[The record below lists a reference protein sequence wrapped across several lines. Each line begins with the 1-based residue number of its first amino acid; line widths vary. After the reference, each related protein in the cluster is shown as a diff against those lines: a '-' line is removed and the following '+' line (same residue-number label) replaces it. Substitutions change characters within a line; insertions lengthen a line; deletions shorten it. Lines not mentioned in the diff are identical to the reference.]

1 MTCWYCGTEL
11 PATALFC
18 GECGRSLAT
27 AGARA
32 AVATVASREPVAFAS
47 PSTDTSIIDQ
57 AELDEYEQLVE
68 EAAEI
73 EEATILSRRP
83 AKQAAPPAPLAVEPP
98 AVVEPVEPPASVE
111 PVKTPEPVSIITVTE
126 PPVRAA
132 AHNPWAPPS
141 RLLPTPPP
149 VAPSAPVDL
158 EKTRIVSSSAPA
170 RARFVLQFST
180 GESVTVT
187 GTGLIGRNPVKEPAE
202 YFDHLVT
209 IVDPGKSVSKTH
221 LEFGNDAGSFWVIDR
236 FSGNGT
242 VVREPDAAPRRCDPG
257 RRYRV
262 ARGSRVTIGEQFFIV
277 S

>member
-32 AVATVASREPVAFAS
+32 TVAAVSAREPVAFAS
-47 PSTDTSIIDQ
+47 PATDTSIIDQ

-68 EAAEI
+68 EAAEL

-83 AKQAAPPAPLAVEPP
+83 AKQDAPPVAAPIEPP
-98 AVVEPVEPPASVE
+98 PVVELVE
-111 PVKTPEPVSIITVTE
+111 TPEPVSIITVTE

-132 AHNPWAPPS
+132 APNPWAPPA
-141 RLLPTPPP
+141 RLLPTPLP
-149 VAPSAPVDL
+149 VARPVVPSVEADL
-158 EKTRIVSSSAPA
+158 DKTRIVSSSAPA
-170 RARFVLQFST
+170 LPRFVLQFST
-180 GESVTVT
+180 GESLTVT
-187 GTGLIGRNPVKEPAE
+187 GAGLVGRNPVKEPAE

-221 LEFGNDAGSFWVIDR
+221 LEFGNDAGSFWVTDR

-242 VVREPDAAPRRCDPG
+242 VIREPDGSPRRCDPG